1 MLRFPII
8 LFLLTPIA
16 VISAVGL
23 TGKENAPSRDIGI
36 PDQNLVLSIN
46 EREIL
51 NDGRSLGIEYFPDQ
65 ATVVLERE
73 PTLRVLMAAGNRTY
87 LLEGNDWRTLAS
99 AREVLAPEPGNDYD
113 NGYAGIAGVH
123 RAPNGRIYAIY
134 HAEDHIGMPSFST
147 GQPGYY
153 ATVAIA
159 FSDDD
164 GISWQKVGPVIQS
177 QQPKTWAR
185 YPGQADRGSGEPS
198 LAMDPSGDWLYA
210 YYTEHSRATTVGVYI
225 SMARASTEIRDPSGI
240 EFFKYHDGEFSEPG
254 LGGSDSP
261 IIRLTTGPTTEALL
275 PHVVFVPALDRYVMT
290 LSVNNWNDY
299 LTDQGLTNSGAYI
312 AFSRDGVNWST
323 PTLVHR
329 DFVIP
334 LTRESLCWGSTI
346 VFDGADKL
354 TGWFL
359 YGYSSSWAPWQWGGT
374 PHHLAGHRIRFDE
387 RRFFRRPSGRR
398 RGPGVH

>member
-1 MLRFPII
+1 MLRFPNL

-16 VISAVGL
+16 LISVAEL
-23 TGKENAPSRDIGI
+23 PGKQNALPRGILI
-36 PDQNLVLSIN
+36 PDQKLVLSIG

-51 NDGRSLGIEYFPDQ
+51 NDGRSLGLFHFPDQ
-65 ATVVLERE
+65 MPVVLERE
-73 PTLRVLMAAGNRTY
+73 PTLRVLMAAGNRTH
-87 LLEGNDWRTLAS
+87 LMEGTDWSTLAG
-99 AREVLAPEPGNDYD
+99 AREVLAPEPENEYD
-113 NGYAGIAGVH
+113 NGYAGIAGLH
-123 RAPNGRIYAIY
+123 RTPDGRIYAIY
-134 HAEDHIGMPSFST
+134 HAEDHAEMPVFAS
-147 GQPGYY
+147 GQSGYY
-153 ATVAIA
+153 ASVAMA

-164 GISWQKVGPVIQS
+164 GISWQKLGPVIQS
-177 QQPKTWAR
+177 EKPKTWAR
-185 YPGQADRGSGEPS
+185 YPGQADRGTGEPS
-198 LAMDPSGDWLYA
+198 LVLDPSGDWLYA

-225 SMARASTEIRDPSGI
+225 SMARASTEIHDPSSI

-261 IIRLTTGPTTEALL
+261 IIQLTTGPTTEALL
-275 PHVVFVPALDRYVMT
+275 PHVVFVPALERYVMT

-359 YGYSSSWAPWQWGGT
+359 YGYSSHWGLWQWSGT

-387 RRFFRRPSGRR
+387 RTIIRRPTGRR
-398 RGPGVH
+398 RASGAQ